1 MKNIDWVRKLTSRKF
16 WVAVVGFATPLMTM
30 LQLSDDTAV
39 QITALIMAGGTLIAY
54 IIGEGMA
61 DAASAGGQE
70 DEE

>member
-1 MKNIDWVRKLTSRKF
+1 MNTLKLTSRKF